1 MRSSVLSSICR
12 LQMNYSFNTSL
23 VLTNKLQDFV
33 LHAYYLETVEQ
44 LKHVHIYNV
53 CSIPSK
59 EN

>member
-1 MRSSVLSSICR
+1 
-12 LQMNYSFNTSL
+12 MNYSFNTSL